1 MSGRGFAMNTD
12 EAGTRT
18 TRLML
23 VMVMD
28 EDERQIV
35 NSFPLC
41 SNVQA
46 RGRESPILWRRRLD
60 PVG

>member
-1 MSGRGFAMNTD
+1 MSRRGFAMNTD
-12 EAGTRT
+12 KAGTRT
-18 TRLML
+18 TRLMV

-28 EDERQIV
+28 EDERRIV
-35 NSFPLC
+35 NSFALC

-46 RGRESPILWRRRLD
+46 RGRVSPILWRRGLD